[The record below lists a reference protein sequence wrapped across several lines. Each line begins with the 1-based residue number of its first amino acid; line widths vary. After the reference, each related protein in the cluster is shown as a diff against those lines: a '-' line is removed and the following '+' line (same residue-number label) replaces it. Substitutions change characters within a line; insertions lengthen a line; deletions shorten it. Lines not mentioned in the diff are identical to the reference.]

1 MAAASMV
8 ITAAVRN
15 LFRRSIAK
23 ETIRICGD
31 AASATVER
39 SIEVLK
45 RKFHPG
51 SATEFHERAAR
62 PRGSAQALVCFS
74 FMIRQEIDGNEISD
88 FPTQPSTRGQVK
100 AEMLASEN
108 PTRRRF
114 FGSGREARVHFIEVY
129 SSRSAEEFPPDG
141 AGTTGNGRP
150 DRSKFDS
157 SPFDFSWTQGA
168 PSRE

>member
-1 MAAASMV
+1 MV

-45 RKFHPG
+45 CEFHPG

-62 PRGSAQALVCFS
+62 PRGSAQALVQCPAAGGS
-74 FMIRQEIDGNEISD
+74 VTGAEWTVCAHLSVLE
-88 FPTQPSTRGQVK
+88 VK
-100 AEMLASEN
+100 AGMPASGKTNRTEN
-108 PTRRRF
+108 
-114 FGSGREARVHFIEVY
+114 
-129 SSRSAEEFPPDG
+129 
-141 AGTTGNGRP
+141 
-150 DRSKFDS
+150 
-157 SPFDFSWTQGA
+157 
-168 PSRE
+168 

>member
-1 MAAASMV
+1 
-8 ITAAVRN
+8 
-15 LFRRSIAK
+15 
-23 ETIRICGD
+23 
-31 AASATVER
+31 
-39 SIEVLK
+39 
-45 RKFHPG
+45 
-51 SATEFHERAAR
+51 
-62 PRGSAQALVCFS
+62 
-74 FMIRQEIDGNEISD
+74 MIRQEIDGNEISD

-108 PTRRRF
+108 PARRRF